1 MFGLAWLEHLVLVA
15 AAPPRQV
22 FTILMQ
28 LQIFLFKLS
37 QIVYKLVNANV
48 FHSNYVYYY
57 TNK

>member
-15 AAPPRQV
+15 AAPQQV

-28 LQIFLFKLS
+28 LQFFLFKLS

-48 FHSNYVYYY
+48 FHSNYCLLLY
-57 TNK
+57 K